1 MNFTF
6 SCPHNGTCVVKLW
19 ATGRYGFSLP
29 KKVEIVTPAGAAFV
43 YLYFNKKLRL
53 KAELSNRTLV
63 RIAVA
68 SFLGGAVNAE
78 DAAELDTDTPPYDG
92 LLTSV
97 RIGLPRPP
105 MRVRPG
111 KSHARGKAAATSDP
125 AFAAG
130 HEQALDPA

>member
-6 SCPHNGTCVVKLW
+6 ACPHHGTCVVKLW

-29 KKVEIVTPAGAAFV
+29 KKVEIATPAGAAFV

-68 SFLGGAVNAE
+68 SFLGGAASV
-78 DAAELDTDTPPYDG
+78 DAPAELNPDTPPYDG

-97 RIGLPRPP
+97 RIDMPRPP
-105 MRVRPG
+105 MRVHPG
-111 KSHARGKAAATSDP
+111 KSHARGKAAGSPDP
-125 AFAAG
+125 AFAPTF
-130 HEQALDPA
+130 DPA